1 MHHEM
6 MPLIEICGV
15 TCPIVLLAGMRTLF
29 LIFVRTVLHR
39 APEEASKHQRSC
51 CKTHGLQHKTIKF
64 VLEIEGFRCH
74 GNKADQIL
82 EAYDEDYQ

>member
-1 MHHEM
+1 
-6 MPLIEICGV
+6 MPNCITSGDED
-15 TCPIVLLAGMRTLF
+15 AF
-29 LIFVRTVLHR
+29 LIFVRTMLHR

-74 GNKADQIL
+74 GDKVDQIL